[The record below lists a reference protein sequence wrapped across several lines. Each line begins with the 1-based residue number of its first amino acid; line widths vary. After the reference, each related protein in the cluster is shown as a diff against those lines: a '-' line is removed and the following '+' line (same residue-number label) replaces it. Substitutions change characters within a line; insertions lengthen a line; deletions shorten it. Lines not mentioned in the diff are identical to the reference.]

1 MLILQQIQKLELQE
15 QWLTRDK
22 DHLEQR
28 FAQLQ
33 KDRDDLAVQQSHW
46 QELRQT
52 SEQVQQLTRLISAA
66 DSAEMAQLK
75 AASDRAK
82 VLEGEHVS
90 LQKRFKDQETKIANL
105 ERTSQATRQ
114 SIAQVQQRASEWEK
128 RTKELD
134 AELNTMRARLDEADE
149 AKLQADSDL
158 SFVRMQLEEKEK
170 AEKIAKVSHA
180 RIHVTLCY

>member
-1 MLILQQIQKLELQE
+1 
-15 QWLTRDK
+15 
-22 DHLEQR
+22 
-28 FAQLQ
+28 
-33 KDRDDLAVQQSHW
+33 
-46 QELRQT
+46 
-52 SEQVQQLTRLISAA
+52 
-66 DSAEMAQLK
+66 MAQLK